1 MVYAERYVGFWL
13 AYLLPTVMF
22 IVCLPVLFFCKKHYV
37 LTPPSGSVMAPAFK
51 LLFKA
56 LGNGFSVNPVRTWK
70 NWQSGTMWHDVKPS
84 TLGANAPSWYNFDD
98 AWVDE
103 VARGFAACSVF
114 FWVPVFW
121 LAYRQI
127 DSNLTS
133 MCATMRLG
141 GVPNDILSNLDPIA
155 IIILVPIMDTLVY
168 PLLRKRNINF
178 SPIKKI
184 CAGFIVGSFAMIW
197 ASVLQHYV
205 YKTSGFYDTQ
215 DPDYKSPISVW
226 AVTGV
231 YVLIA
236 ASEIFASVT
245 TLEYAFT
252 KAPKNM
258 RSLVMSVQLFTN
270 AFSAAVAQA
279 FTPLST
285 DPRLVWN
292 YAAVAIIAFV
302 TGVAFFFA
310 YRSLDRQEE
319 KLNLLPTGHV
329 GNARQAEDVERR
341 VSVANE
347 RRASTA
353 VPVQEKI

>member
-1 MVYAERYVGFWL
+1 MVYAERYVGFYL
-13 AYLLPTVMF
+13 AYLIPTVMF
-22 IVCLPVLFFCKKHYV
+22 LFCLPVLFFCKKHYV
-37 LTPPSGSVMAPAFK
+37 LKPPSGSVMAPAFK
-51 LLFKA
+51 LFFKA
-56 LGNGFSVNPVRTWK
+56 LGKGASINPVKTWK

-114 FWVPVFW
+114 FWVPIFW
-121 LAYRQI
+121 LAYRQM
-127 DSNLTS
+127 DSNLTN

-155 IIILVPIMDTLVY
+155 IIIICPLMDQFVY
-168 PLLRKRNINF
+168 PLLRKYNINF

-184 CAGFIVGSFAMIW
+184 TAGFIIGSFAMVW
-197 ASVLQHYV
+197 AAVLQHYI
-205 YKTSGFYDTQ
+205 YKTSGYYETGDLK
-215 DPDYKSPISVW
+215 YKSGITVW

-236 ASEIFASVT
+236 ISEIFASVT

-258 RSLVMSVQLFTN
+258 RSLVMSVQLFTT
-270 AFSAAVAQA
+270 AFSAALQQA
-279 FTPLST
+279 FTPLT
-285 DPRLVWN
+285 LDPHLVWN
-292 YAAVAIIAFV
+292 YGSVAIIAFV
-302 TGVAFFFA
+302 TGIAFWFV
-310 YRSLDRQEE
+310 YSGLDKQEDQ
-319 KLNLLPTGHV
+319 LNLLPTGQV
-329 GNARQAEDVERR
+329 GTQAQAEDVERR

-353 VPVQEKI
+353 APIQEKI